1 MKGKRVRNALIQIV
15 CTIAIFLLT
24 VLLFHA
30 MRWIAVGTGNVVEY
44 TEDGPV
50 EWLEPETLGPVLFV
64 CYVFAFFSVF
74 RVALRFDLLLKPSF
88 CTGTGRFW
96 ESAKKTV
103 SSPLFWGE
111 VAVIL
116 LLLFVLPDRFLL
128 LSGNY
133 RRVAYPTFALLLFF
147 SWTSAI
153 CLWVEDERRR
163 KIDREEGPK
172 KFRASEV
179 WIPIAFGVWLPLTVS
194 VLAPPAVVIGCF
206 LIATFGWGFVVT
218 ACALVMLFSAI
229 FLTQYLRAVSER
241 KKMLKGLKRVCDD
254 KGYTLTCESP
264 YGSILFSHP
273 APEITIRTEKE
284 TIEIKLL
291 FTLSKRTPIVLF
303 QNGEVT
309 VIHGVRI
316 RDRTF
321 FRRFVNTRYEFG
333 ECDKKFLI
341 QIPVTGEVCKEND
354 VGFDT
359 IYPGDRFN
367 GCTLYSAFSF
377 VDDLRTDD
385 LD

>member
-1 MKGKRVRNALIQIV
+1 MKEKRVRNALIQIV

-50 EWLEPETLGPVLFV
+50 VWLEPETLGPVLFV
-64 CYVFAFFSVF
+64 CYVFAFFSVSC
-74 RVALRFDLLLKPSF
+74 VAHSFNLLLKPSF
-88 CTGTGRFW
+88 CTGTGYFGER
-96 ESAKKTV
+96 AKRTV

-111 VAVIL
+111 LAVVM

-128 LSGNY
+128 MTGHY
-133 RRVAYPTFALLLFF
+133 RIAAYPLFALLLFF
-147 SWTSAI
+147 SWTWAI
-153 CLWVEDERRR
+153 GRWVEDERKR

-172 KFRASEV
+172 KYRASEV
-179 WIPIAFGVWLPLTVS
+179 FIPIALGVWLPILVS
-194 VLAPPAVVIGCF
+194 AFAAPAVVIGCF
-206 LIATFGWGFVVT
+206 LVATFGWGFVVT
-218 ACALVMLFSAI
+218 ASVLVLLYFVI

-241 KKMLKGLKRVCDD
+241 KKMLKGLKRVCDE
-254 KGYTLTCESP
+254 KGYTLVCESP
-264 YGSILFSHP
+264 YRSLLFSHP
-273 APEITIRTEKE
+273 APEITVRTGKE
-284 TIEIKLL
+284 IIECKLL
-291 FTLSKRTPIVLF
+291 FTQSKRTPIVLF
-303 QNGEVT
+303 QNGEAT

-316 RDRTF
+316 GDRTV
-321 FRRFVNTRYEFG
+321 FRRFVNSRVEFG

-341 QIPVTGEVCKEND
+341 QIPVTGEVCGESD

-359 IYPGDRFN
+359 IYPGDKYN
-367 GCTLYSAFSF
+367 DCTLYGASSF